1 MRKHYG
7 NVVTDCTGDVT
18 MATKV
23 DDEMRR
29 YVEQEADRLEVSKV
43 EFLRLLQAEQAEC
56 LGVVRKSKISVITRI
71 CDSRTT

>member
-29 YVEQEADRLEVSKV
+29 YVEQEADRLEVSKA
-43 EFLRLLQAEQAEC
+43 EFVRLLLVAYRDGHRSAEAVPVAGTARCE
-56 LGVVRKSKISVITRI
+56 GV
-71 CDSRTT
+71 

>member
-7 NVVTDCTGDVT
+7 NIVSDCTGDVT

-29 YVEQEADRLEVSKV
+29 YVEQEADRLEVSKA
-43 EFLRLLQAEQAEC
+43 EFFRLLLVAYRD
-56 LGVVRKSKISVITRI
+56 G
-71 CDSRTT
+71 SRRPTCIQ